1 MEVIKFN
8 LEDGFKVCDFYQK
21 EWAYSKKNGNANKFK
36 SSLEHLQIICNCV

>member
-21 EWAYSKKNGNANKFK
+21 EWAYSKKTATLINLKA
-36 SSLEHLQIICNCV
+36 V